1 MQCGHKKATRLS
13 KFITVWDD
21 ENIQDTFDKG
31 YLAGIFDGEGCL
43 SKNKKGVLKSIRFSQ
58 RPGVVLDNVKK
69 CLTKFGFKYSES
81 IYSESALSDKGYN
94 ALLLLGGKV
103 EAIRFLGLIRPFRL
117 LQKLSDNF
125 NLGKLECTKCKLISK
140 IDVGD
145 QEVIAIQ
152 TSTKTYI
159 AEGLASHNCTCA
171 SLAHCEMLW
180 TSQSTVELVP
190 TTQQV
195 LDLYS
200 AITGYNPQDPNSDQG
215 ANVLDVL
222 NYWRNTGFLNH
233 KIQAYVQINPRNTA
247 HVKAAVDLF
256 GAVYTGIQ
264 VPSRAQ
270 DQFSN
275 GQPWDDINPDEI
287 EGGHAIPLVAYDP
300 NYITCVTW
308 GAKQKISYPWLAKYM
323 DECYAVLS
331 TDWIAANGSAPS
343 GFNLGQLYT
352 DLRLVQ

>member
-1 MQCGHKKATRLS
+1 MNEIHYKLGKTAPRHDSRTL
-13 KFITVWDD
+13 KFESYIT
-21 ENIQDTFDKG
+21 G
-31 YLAGIFDGEGCL
+31 
-43 SKNKKGVLKSIRFSQ
+43 
-58 RPGVVLDNVKK
+58 
-69 CLTKFGFKYSES
+69 
-81 IYSESALSDKGYN
+81 ALPPTPAAIDWT
-94 ALLLLGGKV
+94 GKV
-103 EAIRFLGLIRPFRL
+103 PDFLM
-117 LQKLSDNF
+117 
-125 NLGKLECTKCKLISK
+125 LGNNS
-140 IDVGD
+140 VG
-145 QEVIAIQ
+145 
-152 TSTKTYI
+152 
-159 AEGLASHNCTCA
+159 NCTCA